1 MGALSKNKIVQRSG
15 VLILSFKVLGVYVIL
30 RFGFSFKRLRS
41 GSHYPSRS
49 PRFSVTTNITEFI
62 LAFKLSPVVC
72 LDSPDFTT
80 KWKNLAEIYDLV
92 FSKKGR
98 GEEEEH
104 SKVFP
109 FLCTVTL
116 LTFQP
121 T

>member
-1 MGALSKNKIVQRSG
+1 M
-15 VLILSFKVLGVYVIL
+15 IL

-41 GSHYPSRS
+41 RFHYPSRSPHPSRS

-98 GEEEEH
+98 GEEEER
-104 SKVFP
+104 SSFP
-109 FLCTVTL
+109 FSVHRYSFNFPADLICGWIFFSSFVMCL
-116 LTFQP
+116 E
-121 T
+121 